1 MKSILTILVS
11 IAISINLFSQSA
23 EKIVLEPV
31 GRYIYQ
37 AFNKKE
43 PGTDHLLNATGL
55 SDGRILVAANPKIAI
70 FDFNDLSITGSQ
82 EYKIRSQRTGAR
94 DVVVYK
100 NEYFYGNNHQS
111 ESKPNTLGFS
121 VNRITSTS
129 INTITT
135 ISEPDVFFEKM
146 KIYDD
151 HLYVAAHD
159 QGFRIYSLSNPEK
172 PSLVCT
178 LNDGFTD
185 VIDIAKSGDT
195 LYVAD
200 GGGGLKVVG
209 ISDFNAPK
217 ILAGEN
223 PLTALATSQ
232 AIEVRNGNVYVA
244 AGGAG
249 ILVYANGDLI
259 NRKQY
264 EIGGCAEQLC
274 WLGDYLA
281 VSNFSGVQVFTVD
294 EDKNLVKVGSEN
306 TSRFGSKAS
315 IRTSFGVGT
324 AGDSLLLV
332 STWTT
337 VDCFRLVPETN
348 STVTDINCSAQRI
361 RFPYNG
367 GISEEYITNNGG
379 TPLILSQIKLSA
391 GDFSCDLTPQTIAV
405 GDTVKFTITYT
416 QGRESDKVETLLITS
431 NDPDEEILPIQLLG
445 NTSTL
450 DPGEEMN
457 DFTLKSFFKNRESSE
472 YEEGTFTVSE
482 NRGKVMWFG
491 IFGTWCPACPSAEAD
506 MQNTIIK
513 EFQGNPNVET
523 FVINEV
529 VSERDA
535 IDWVKTWA
543 SHWYQRGPMLYDKTG
558 DVGSTIFKQLNV
570 GNMPF
575 GRGMI
580 INQEGKVEK
589 AFFGHQPQMVIETI
603 YKLLEDEALTSG
615 VDDRQNMD
623 ESLTIF
629 PNPFSDHCTIS
640 FGRNYS
646 EVKVELFNLAG
657 KKLLSQKF
665 SNTLSAQ
672 LNLGEMEDGV
682 YVVHVNMDNKSLVQ
696 KIIKF

>member
-1 MKSILTILVS
+1 MRSVLIILIS
-11 IAISINLFSQSA
+11 IAVSTNLFSQST
-23 EKIVLEPV
+23 ERIVLEPV

-37 AFNKKE
+37 SYNKKE

-55 SDGRILVAANPKIAI
+55 SDGRILVAANPKMAI
-70 FDFNDLSITGSQ
+70 FDFNDLSIAGSQ
-82 EYKIRSQRTGAR
+82 EYKIRSERTGAR

-100 NEYFYGNNHQS
+100 NEYFYGNYHQS
-111 ESKPNTLGFS
+111 EAKANTLGYS
-121 VNRITSTS
+121 VNQITSTS
-129 INTITT
+129 INTITS

-151 HLYVAAHD
+151 YLYVAAHD
-159 QGFRIYSLSNPEK
+159 KGFRIYSLSNPEK

-178 LNDGFTD
+178 LSEGFTD

-200 GGGGLKVVG
+200 GGGGLKIVD

-223 PLTALATSQ
+223 TSTALATSH

-249 ILVYANGDLI
+249 ILVYTNGDLI

-281 VSNFSGVQVFTVD
+281 VSNFSGVQVFVVD
-294 EDKNLVKVGSEN
+294 DDKNLVKVGSEN
-306 TSRFGSKAS
+306 TSRFGNKAS

-337 VDCFRLVPETN
+337 VDCFKLVPETN
-348 STVTDINCSAQRI
+348 STVTDITCSAQRI

-367 GISEEYITNNGG
+367 GSSDEYITNNGG
-379 TPLILSQIKLSA
+379 APLILSKIQLSA
-391 GDFSCDLTPQTIAV
+391 SDFLCDLTPQTIAV

-416 QGRESDKVETLLITS
+416 PGSESDKVETLLITS
-431 NDPDEEILPIQLLG
+431 NDPDEALLPIQLLG

-450 DPGEEMN
+450 DPGEEMT
-457 DFTLKSFFKNRESSE
+457 DFTLKSFFKNRESGE

-513 EFQGNPNVET
+513 AFQGNPNVET
-523 FVINEV
+523 YVINEV
-529 VSERDA
+529 NEERDA

-543 SHWYQRGPMLYDKTG
+543 SHWYQRVPMLYDETG
-558 DVGSTIFKQLNV
+558 EVGSKIFKQLNV

-615 VDDRQNMD
+615 MDYKQNAE

-629 PNPFSDHCTIS
+629 PNPVSDHCTIS
-640 FGRNYS
+640 FDKNYT
-646 EVKVELFNLAG
+646 EVKIELFSLAG
-657 KKLLSQKF
+657 QKLLSQYF
-665 SNTLSAQ
+665 ANTQSAQ
-672 LNLGEMEDGV
+672 LNLGEMDEGI
-682 YVVHVNMDNKSLVQ
+682 YVVKINMDNKSRVQ
-696 KIIKF
+696 KIIKY